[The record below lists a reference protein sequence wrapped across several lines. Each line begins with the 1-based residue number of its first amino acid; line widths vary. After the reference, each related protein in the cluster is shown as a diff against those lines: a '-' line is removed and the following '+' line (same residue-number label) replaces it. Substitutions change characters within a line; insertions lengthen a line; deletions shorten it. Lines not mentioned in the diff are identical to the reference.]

1 MSVEEILT
9 AITELPEGERRKV
22 YVELEAKRRSDP
34 AAQLSAHDR
43 AKHLIGSIEGPSDL
57 STNKAYLEG
66 LGESS
71 LL

>member
-22 YVELEAKRRSDP
+22 YKLEAKRRSDP

-71 LL
+71 LS